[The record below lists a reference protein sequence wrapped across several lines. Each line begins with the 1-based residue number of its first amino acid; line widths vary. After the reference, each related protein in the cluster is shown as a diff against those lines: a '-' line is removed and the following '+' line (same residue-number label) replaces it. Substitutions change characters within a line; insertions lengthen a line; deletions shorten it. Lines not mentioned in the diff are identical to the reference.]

1 MSRFNQNQSQ
11 QQGPYGGNN
20 YQNQNQ
26 GQGWRN
32 NQNQHNQNNQGYGW
46 RNNQNN
52 TQSNRTSETH
62 SEKKLDLEQA
72 LAQMLTSHSAFMN
85 ETKANM
91 QQQATQLNNQAAQLR
106 SLEAQMG
113 QMAKLLT
120 ERQPGSLPSNL
131 EVNPRRDGNEHVKA
145 VTLRSG
151 KDLET
156 KEKPST
162 TKEVEAEN
170 VIQHSQS
177 DDTNKEQPQEKQSS
191 ETSIE
196 AKASIPVP
204 YPQRLKKHK
213 LDKQFTKF
221 MDVFKKLHIN
231 IPFADAL
238 EQMPSYV
245 KFMKDILSQKRR
257 LADFETVNLTEECS
271 AILQR
276 KLPHKLKDP
285 GSFTIP
291 CTIRNAIF
299 ERALCDLGAS
309 INLMPLSI
317 FKRLGFGEAR
327 PTTVTLQL
335 ADRSLKHP
343 RGIIEDVLVKV
354 DKFIFPADFIVLDM
368 EEDKEIP
375 IILGRPFL
383 ATGRAM
389 IDVQRGELKLRVQEE
404 EVKFNVFE
412 AVRHPAESDTC
423 FMADIVETIVSSQSG
438 FTDPLETSL
447 VESESENLSDEAK
460 EYVKWMDSFG
470 HNKRK
475 YFESLGEGAKPPVPS
490 IEQPPKMEQK
500 PLPSH
505 LKYAYLGEES
515 TLPVIISSSLTAMEE
530 EKLLRVLRDHKQA
543 LGWSLADLKGIHPS
557 MCMHRILLEDG
568 HKPSVE
574 AQRRLNPT
582 MKEVVRKEVLKW
594 LDTRVIYPISDSAW
608 VSPVQVV
615 PKKGGTTVIKTE
627 NNILLPSRTVTGW
640 RICIDYRK
648 LNKAT
653 RKDHFPLPF
662 LDQMLDRLAGYEY
675 YCFLDG
681 YSGYNQIA
689 IAPEDQEKTTF
700 TCPYGTFAFRRMPFG
715 LCNAPGTFQRC
726 MMAIFSDMVEKTIEI
741 FMDDFS
747 VMGNSFDNCLEN
759 LRAVLARCEET
770 NLVLN

>member
-11 QQGPYGGNN
+11 QQGPYGGNS
-20 YQNQNQ
+20 YQNHNQ

-32 NQNQHNQNNQGYGW
+32 NQNQNSQNNQGYGW

-52 TQSNRTSETH
+52 MPSNRNSEPPT
-62 SEKKLDLEQA
+62 EKKLDLEQA

-91 QQQATQLNNQAAQLR
+91 QQQATQLNNQAAKLR

-113 QMAKLLT
+113 QMANLLT
-120 ERQPGSLPSNL
+120 ERQPGSLPSNS

-156 KEKPST
+156 KEKPSVT
-162 TKEVEAEN
+162 EEVEAEK
-170 VIQHSQS
+170 VIQPSQS
-177 DDTNKEQPQEKQSS
+177 NDTNKEQLKEKQS
-191 ETSIE
+191 EENTTE
-196 AKASIPVP
+196 AKASMPVP
-204 YPQRLKKHK
+204 YPQRLKRHK

-257 LADFETVNLTEECS
+257 LADFETVSLTEECS

-276 KLPHKLKDP
+276 KLPQKLKDP

-291 CTIRNAIF
+291 CTIGNAIF

-317 FKRLGFGEAR
+317 FKSLGLGEAR

-389 IDVQRGELKLRVQEE
+389 IDVQREELKLRVQDD

-423 FMADIVETIVSSQSG
+423 FMAEMVEAIVSSQSG
-438 FTDPLETSL
+438 LTDPLETSL
-447 VESESENLSDEAK
+447 VENESENLSEEAE

-470 HNKRK
+470 HNRRK
-475 YFESLGEGAKPPVPS
+475 YFESLGEGVKTPVPS

-505 LKYAYLGEES
+505 LKYAYLGVES
-515 TLPVIISSSLTAMEE
+515 TLPVIISTSLTALEE
-530 EKLLRVLRDHKQA
+530 EKLLRVLQDHKHA
-543 LGWSLADLKGIHPS
+543 LGWSLADLKGIRPS

-574 AQRRLNPT
+574 AQRRLNLT

-594 LDTRVIYPISDSAW
+594 LDTRVIYPISGSAW

-615 PKKGGTTVIKTE
+615 PKKGGTTVI
-627 NNILLPSRTVTGW
+627 RT
-640 RICIDYRK
+640 
-648 LNKAT
+648 
-653 RKDHFPLPF
+653 
-662 LDQMLDRLAGYEY
+662 
-675 YCFLDG
+675 
-681 YSGYNQIA
+681 
-689 IAPEDQEKTTF
+689 
-700 TCPYGTFAFRRMPFG
+700 
-715 LCNAPGTFQRC
+715 
-726 MMAIFSDMVEKTIEI
+726 
-741 FMDDFS
+741 
-747 VMGNSFDNCLEN
+747 
-759 LRAVLARCEET
+759 
-770 NLVLN
+770 

>member
-11 QQGPYGGNN
+11 QQGPYGGNS

-26 GQGWRN
+26 GQGWRS
-32 NQNQHNQNNQGYGW
+32 NQNQNNQNNQGYGW

-52 TQSNRTSETH
+52 MQSNRNSETP

-91 QQQATQLNNQAAQLR
+91 QQQETQLNNQAAQLR

-113 QMAKLLT
+113 QMANLLT
-120 ERQPGSLPSNL
+120 ERQPGSLPSNS

-145 VTLRSG
+145 VMLRSG
-151 KDLET
+151 KELESQLQPPVVEQLET
-156 KEKPST
+156 EEIIQPEQKED
-162 TKEVEAEN
+162 A
-170 VIQHSQS
+170 
-177 DDTNKEQPQEKQSS
+177 DKEQPQEKHSS

-257 LADFETVNLTEECS
+257 LADFETVNLTEERS

-276 KLPHKLKDP
+276 KLPQKLKDP

-291 CTIRNAIF
+291 CTIGNAIF

-317 FKRLGFGEAR
+317 FKLLGLGEAR

-423 FMADIVETIVSSQSG
+423 FMAEIVEAIVSSQSG
-438 FTDPLETSL
+438 LTDPLETSL
-447 VESESENLSDEAK
+447 VENESENLSDEAE

-470 HNKRK
+470 HNRRK

-505 LKYAYLGEES
+505 LKYAYLGVES
-515 TLPVIISSSLTAMEE
+515 TLPVIISASLTVLEE
-530 EKLLRVLRDHKQA
+530 EKLLRVLRDHKHA
-543 LGWSLADLKGIHPS
+543 LGWSLADLKGIRPS

-568 HKPSVE
+568 YKPSVE

-582 MKEVVRKEVLKW
+582 MKESSV
-594 LDTRVIYPISDSAW
+594 
-608 VSPVQVV
+608 
-615 PKKGGTTVIKTE
+615 KK
-627 NNILLPSRTVTGW
+627 
-640 RICIDYRK
+640 
-648 LNKAT
+648 
-653 RKDHFPLPF
+653 F
-662 LDQMLDRLAGYEY
+662 
-675 YCFLDG
+675 
-681 YSGYNQIA
+681 
-689 IAPEDQEKTTF
+689 
-700 TCPYGTFAFRRMPFG
+700 
-715 LCNAPGTFQRC
+715 
-726 MMAIFSDMVEKTIEI
+726 
-741 FMDDFS
+741 
-747 VMGNSFDNCLEN
+747 
-759 LRAVLARCEET
+759 
-770 NLVLN
+770 